1 MPRIEVGLIVEGA
14 LQGHEIL
21 DDVEYVFSV
30 TTEAPMDI
38 GMAIDDAVAA
48 ARAAWPNAQGCS
60 LDYVKEY
67 HSVH

>member
-1 MPRIEVGLIVEGA
+1 MPKIEVGLIVEGA

-30 TTEAPMDI
+30 TAEAPTDI
-38 GMAIDDAVAA
+38 GMAINDAMDA
-48 ARAAWPNAQGCS
+48 ARAAWPNAHEYS